1 MRIIKILIIPS
12 VFFFVTILSAQTT
25 KLFWADQT
33 YGKIQSAKL
42 DGTEKSD
49 LITELNQPI
58 GLAID
63 TESSPNKLYFCERG
77 DSKIYRANLDG
88 SDTVAVITGITG
100 IYDIEL
106 DLVNRKIYWVR
117 DTYAD
122 DAVQRADM
130 DGLNSNIE
138 DMYTSTSTS
147 YDFLG
152 VGLDVTNSKVY
163 WVQRNNGCSDK
174 ISSMNFDKTG
184 HTYVITHPANSLL
197 GPWDIDIVGNKIYWS
212 DCGLSEDIIY
222 KANLDGSNIDTV
234 LKDVDCQYFVID
246 PATDKI
252 YFADNSLIQCANL
265 DGTGR
270 DTVVTG
276 VGGFVMGIGIS
287 HNAPTD
293 ITENKVPLESFHL
306 YQNYP
311 NPFNPST
318 TIRYSVGAQNSV
330 ETQNFASQQVELS
343 IYNLLGQ
350 KVATLVNTKQPAG
363 DYKVEWDA
371 SNIPSGVYFY
381 KLETDNGFSQTKKLM
396 LIK

>member
-1 MRIIKILIIPS
+1 MLTIKKISLLLIFSLVSIA
-12 VFFFVTILSAQTT
+12 SAQTT

-33 YGKIQSAKL
+33 GGKLQSAKL

-49 LITELNQPI
+49 LITGLNQPI

-63 TESSPNKLYFCERG
+63 TQSSPNKLYFCERNE
-77 DSKIYRANLDG
+77 SKIYKSNLDG
-88 SDTVAVITGITG
+88 SDTVAVITGVTG
-100 IYDIEL
+100 IQDIEL

-117 DTYAD
+117 DTWDD

-152 VGLDVTNSKVY
+152 IGLDVANSKVY

-184 HTYVITHPANSLL
+184 HTYVITYPDNSLL
-197 GPWDIDIVGNKIYWS
+197 GPWDIDVVGNKIYWT

-222 KANLDGSNIDTV
+222 KANLDGSDIDTV
-234 LKDVDCQYFVID
+234 LKEVDCQYFIID

-252 YFADNSLIQCANL
+252 YFSDNYLIECANL

-276 VGGFVMGIGIS
+276 VGSFVMGIGIS
-287 HNAPTD
+287 YDAPSD
-293 ITENKVPLESFHL
+293 ISDINPLLKSFEL

-311 NPFNPST
+311 NPFNPTT
-318 TIRYSVGAQNSV
+318 TISYAVGTYSNVPLQYV
-330 ETQNFASQQVELS
+330 DLS
-343 IYNLLGQ
+343 IYNIIGQ
-350 KVATLVNTKQPAG
+350 KVVTLVNKKQPAG
-363 DYKVEWDA
+363 DYQVVWNA
-371 SNIPSGVYFY
+371 SNFPSGVYFY
-381 KLETDNGFSQTKKLM
+381 QLETDNGFIQTKKLM
-396 LIK
+396 LLK